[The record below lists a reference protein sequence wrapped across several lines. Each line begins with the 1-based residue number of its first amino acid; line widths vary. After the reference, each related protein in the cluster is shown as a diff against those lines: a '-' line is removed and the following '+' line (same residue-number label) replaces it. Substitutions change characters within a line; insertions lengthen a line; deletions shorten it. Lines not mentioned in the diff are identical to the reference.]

1 MGGGFF
7 TGRYRSL
14 QDESEAGSRFDPN
27 TRQGK
32 QYRVR
37 YWNAPHF
44 RALDK
49 IEAVAAK
56 HGLTLA
62 EIALRW
68 VSHHSLMKREHG
80 DSILIWAS
88 SVKHIE
94 QVRIL
99 IYARGMRKE
108 EQSDPGPY
116 HRTWLTLRRGRFV
129 SHVMP
134 LVPLNG
140 RAE

>member
-1 MGGGFF
+1 MKELTDVHTIDTVGGGFF

-37 YWNAPHF
+37 YWNEPHF

-80 DSILIWAS
+80 DAILIGAS

-94 QVRIL
+94 QVRCPPHEWGE
-99 IYARGMRKE
+99 RDRV
-108 EQSDPGPY
+108 D
-116 HRTWLTLRRGRFV
+116 
-129 SHVMP
+129 
-134 LVPLNG
+134 
-140 RAE
+140 

>member
-1 MGGGFF
+1 M

-14 QDESEAGSRFDPN
+14 QDGSETGSRFDP
-27 TRQGK
+27 TTTQGK
-32 QYRVR
+32 MYRLR
-37 YWNAPHF
+37 YWNEPHF

-80 DSILIWAS
+80 DSILIGAS

-94 QVRIL
+94 EVRIL

-108 EQSDPGPY
+108 ENSDLGPY
-116 HRTWLTLRRGRFV
+116 HRTWLTSRRGRFV
-129 SHVMP
+129 SHVML
-134 LVPLNG
+134 LVPLNV
-140 RAE
+140 RAD

>member
-1 MGGGFF
+1 MYNRRIVGGGFF

-14 QDESEAGSRFDPN
+14 QDESKACSRFDPN

-32 QYRVR
+32 QYPVR
-37 YWNAPHF
+37 YWNETHF

-49 IEAVAAK
+49 SEAVAAK

-80 DSILIWAS
+80 DSILIGAS

-94 QVRIL
+94 QVCYLCFSGDPRL
-99 IYARGMRKE
+99 ARDGC
-108 EQSDPGPY
+108 
-116 HRTWLTLRRGRFV
+116 
-129 SHVMP
+129 
-134 LVPLNG
+134 
-140 RAE
+140 